1 MRLIDADE
9 LLKKHTCDVY
19 GAYDDS
25 CMVQAVFVPYIK
37 GAPTVDAV
45 ILPCKLGETVY
56 VIRDCSCYG
65 APDNRKN
72 KRKKCS
78 GKVYLGERLR
88 KYHCG
93 YVSEAKFELKHIADF
108 GKMVF
113 LTRVEAE
120 AALAERMI
128 HNA

>member
-1 MRLIDADE
+1 MRLIDADALE
-9 LLKKHTCDVY
+9 ARMGGMCDEFGTDHLFIDAIVY
-19 GAYDDS
+19 EIGN
-25 CMVQAVFVPYIK
+25 
-37 GAPTVDAV
+37 APTVEAMP
-45 ILPCKLGETVY
+45 LPCKLGETVY

-72 KRKKCS
+72 KRRRCS
-78 GKVYLGERLR
+78 GKVYLGERSR

-93 YVSEAKFELKHIADF
+93 YVSEARFELKHIADF

-113 LTRVEAE
+113 LTREEAE